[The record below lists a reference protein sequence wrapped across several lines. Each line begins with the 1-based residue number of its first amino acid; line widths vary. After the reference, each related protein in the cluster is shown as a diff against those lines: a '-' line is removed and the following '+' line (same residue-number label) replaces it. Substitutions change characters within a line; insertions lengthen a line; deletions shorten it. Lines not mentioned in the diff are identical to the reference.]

1 MPFFSFGK
9 DVFDNSENYVNY
21 VFNDRNGNSMYYL
34 DDLMIE
40 YSGNQLIGIYEY
52 KNDFSLKN
60 NLIEKKE
67 QFSQLPFMQQQMEAI
82 LQQYITRMEDNKL
95 TWP

>member
-1 MPFFSFGK
+1 MSSLVVVHILVELQDGRLLA
-9 DVFDNSENYVNY
+9 VV
-21 VFNDRNGNSMYYL
+21 
-34 DDLMIE
+34 
-40 YSGNQLIGIYEY
+40 GIYEY